1 MNKRKVVV
9 VPHSHW
15 DREWYFSL
23 EDSNVILSQNMNFL
37 LDYLSQHQEFPT
49 YIFDGQYSIMS
60 DFLEK
65 NPEKRQSA
73 QQLITEKRLQ
83 IGPWYTQCDTLLN
96 QTESIIRNILLGKSG
111 AEELGY
117 SMKIGYLPDIFGQN
131 SYLPSI
137 FKGFGIEQAV
147 LQRGLYNEQIEGNL
161 NFIWQS
167 PNGDTVE
174 ANNIFFGYGPGKFL
188 ANNQKYLEQT
198 LLPILDKL
206 ADMTPNE
213 GPILLPAGGDQ
224 VLVRTHFP
232 KVVAA
237 LNQMDLAYEFELSD
251 YENFM
256 AASNFNPENIVK
268 GELIASQKSR
278 IHNTIRSQRVDI
290 KLLNSKVEEK
300 IYQQLEPL
308 GLLTKKLGGQYPQS
322 WINALLKELF
332 DVHSHDSLGGCN
344 SDETNLAI
352 MQRLKKIERTVD
364 GYINIMKKQIARGL
378 VGNGNAVVAFNLLPK
393 AVKKNLNFVVFTRKP
408 SVALVENNQRLSQ
421 TVIKQ
426 DYISGGRQ
434 VKVTAEGEKEVEI
447 PGYYR
452 TEILAAIT
460 FEGFGYKRLDIAEDE
475 VQQLEN
481 SQISSITNNHYQITY
496 DTGRIILT
504 RLSDG
509 HRKLNWFDFE
519 DTNDVGDSYDYSPDG
534 NTPVFSNDFTLIKT
548 ETSALI
554 SRMFLKNTLRDQ
566 EILTTLTLEADSN
579 LIKIEHHINNKLK
592 DHRVRVR
599 FHGET
604 QAGASYADQGYSLQK
619 RLNINSHLDTW
630 REEKF
635 AESPQAIYPLE
646 RFVAVPETDGSVS
659 LYTKGLKEY
668 EATSESLKLTLFRSV
683 GLLGRDDLSWRPGR
697 ASGINNKVVE
707 TPDAQMQGDLVFS
720 YAYKWAEKMDV
731 LEDYESAEE
740 FASHQLTYHLQTL
753 NSFEERLERFEL
765 PQPESMTNLPADI
778 TLLTLPSHVFV
789 SSMKKAEQNEYGIIR
804 VFNPQKQKVSLGE
817 VYHTVSL
824 EEAPASECSEIQ
836 SQSFENLYVK
846 LFFK

>member
-65 NPEKRQSA
+65 NPEKRQLA

-83 IGPWYTQCDTLLN
+83 IGPWYTQCNTLLN

-147 LQRGLYNEQIEGNL
+147 LQRGLYNEQIEGDL

-188 ANNQKYLEQT
+188 ANDQKYLGQT

-224 VLVRTHFP
+224 VLVRAHFP
-232 KVVAA
+232 KVVGA

-256 AASNFNPENIVK
+256 TASNFNPENIVK

-308 GLLTKKLGGQYPQS
+308 GLLTKKLGGEYPQS

-378 VGNGNAVVAFNLLPK
+378 VGNDNAVAP
-393 AVKKNLNFVVFTRKP
+393 
-408 SVALVENNQRLSQ
+408 
-421 TVIKQ
+421 
-426 DYISGGRQ
+426 
-434 VKVTAEGEKEVEI
+434 
-447 PGYYR
+447 
-452 TEILAAIT
+452 
-460 FEGFGYKRLDIAEDE
+460 
-475 VQQLEN
+475 
-481 SQISSITNNHYQITY
+481 
-496 DTGRIILT
+496 
-504 RLSDG
+504 
-509 HRKLNWFDFE
+509 
-519 DTNDVGDSYDYSPDG
+519 
-534 NTPVFSNDFTLIKT
+534 
-548 ETSALI
+548 LI
-554 SRMFLKNTLRDQ
+554 SC
-566 EILTTLTLEADSN
+566 
-579 LIKIEHHINNKLK
+579 
-592 DHRVRVR
+592 
-599 FHGET
+599 
-604 QAGASYADQGYSLQK
+604 
-619 RLNINSHLDTW
+619 
-630 REEKF
+630 
-635 AESPQAIYPLE
+635 
-646 RFVAVPETDGSVS
+646 
-659 LYTKGLKEY
+659 
-668 EATSESLKLTLFRSV
+668 
-683 GLLGRDDLSWRPGR
+683 
-697 ASGINNKVVE
+697 
-707 TPDAQMQGDLVFS
+707 
-720 YAYKWAEKMDV
+720 
-731 LEDYESAEE
+731 
-740 FASHQLTYHLQTL
+740 
-753 NSFEERLERFEL
+753 
-765 PQPESMTNLPADI
+765 
-778 TLLTLPSHVFV
+778 
-789 SSMKKAEQNEYGIIR
+789 
-804 VFNPQKQKVSLGE
+804 QKQ
-817 VYHTVSL
+817 
-824 EEAPASECSEIQ
+824 
-836 SQSFENLYVK
+836 
-846 LFFK
+846 